1 MLNLLRSVSVK
12 FFLSQS
18 TNTHAKLLNI
28 SVENIEPGPSP
39 LQLTSRLLS
48 NQFHGVMLMY
58 PLSKLLVSF
67 SAADLLGAQETQASL
82 QVSLRIITL
91 LTQLVALTATS
102 LTQAFS
108 VLQLKALALTLLT
121 SSRLL
126 LNNSTHLEDQLMT
139 QNSPEL
145 RMLLR

>member
-48 NQFHGVMLMY
+48 NQFHRVMLMY

-126 LNNSTHLEDQLMT
+126 LNNSTHLEDQLMML
-139 QNSPEL
+139 NSPEL

>member
-1 MLNLLRSVSVK
+1 
-12 FFLSQS
+12 
-18 TNTHAKLLNI
+18 
-28 SVENIEPGPSP
+28 
-39 LQLTSRLLS
+39 
-48 NQFHGVMLMY
+48 MLMY

-108 VLQLKALALTLLT
+108 VLQLKALVLTLLT

>member
-1 MLNLLRSVSVK
+1 
-12 FFLSQS
+12 
-18 TNTHAKLLNI
+18 
-28 SVENIEPGPSP
+28 
-39 LQLTSRLLS
+39 
-48 NQFHGVMLMY
+48 MLMY
-58 PLSKLLVSF
+58 PLSKLLVNF
-67 SAADLLGAQETQASL
+67 SAADLLGALETQASL

-108 VLQLKALALTLLT
+108 VLQLKALVLTLLT

-139 QNSPEL
+139 LNSPEL

>member
-1 MLNLLRSVSVK
+1 
-12 FFLSQS
+12 
-18 TNTHAKLLNI
+18 
-28 SVENIEPGPSP
+28 
-39 LQLTSRLLS
+39 
-48 NQFHGVMLMY
+48 MLMY

-102 LTQAFS
+102 LTQASS

-126 LNNSTHLEDQLMT
+126 LNNSTHLEDQLMML
-139 QNSPEL
+139 NSPEL

>member
-1 MLNLLRSVSVK
+1 VK

-18 TNTHAKLLNI
+18 TNTHARLLNI

-58 PLSKLLVSF
+58 PLSKLSVSF

>member
-1 MLNLLRSVSVK
+1 
-12 FFLSQS
+12 
-18 TNTHAKLLNI
+18 
-28 SVENIEPGPSP
+28 
-39 LQLTSRLLS
+39 
-48 NQFHGVMLMY
+48 MLMY
-58 PLSKLLVSF
+58 PLSKLSVSF

-139 QNSPEL
+139 QNSPEQ

>member
-1 MLNLLRSVSVK
+1 MK

-18 TNTHAKLLNI
+18 TNTHARLLNI

-126 LNNSTHLEDQLMT
+126 LNNSTHLEDQLMML
-139 QNSPEL
+139 NSPEL

>member
-1 MLNLLRSVSVK
+1 MLINL
-12 FFLSQS
+12 
-18 TNTHAKLLNI
+18 
-28 SVENIEPGPSP
+28 
-39 LQLTSRLLS
+39 
-48 NQFHGVMLMY
+48 
-58 PLSKLLVSF
+58 LSKLLVNF
-67 SAADLLGAQETQASL
+67 SAADLLGALETQASL

-108 VLQLKALALTLLT
+108 VLQLKALVLTLLT

-139 QNSPEL
+139 LNSPEL

>member
-1 MLNLLRSVSVK
+1 
-12 FFLSQS
+12 
-18 TNTHAKLLNI
+18 
-28 SVENIEPGPSP
+28 
-39 LQLTSRLLS
+39 
-48 NQFHGVMLMY
+48 MLMY

-102 LTQAFS
+102 LTQASS

>member
-1 MLNLLRSVSVK
+1 
-12 FFLSQS
+12 
-18 TNTHAKLLNI
+18 
-28 SVENIEPGPSP
+28 
-39 LQLTSRLLS
+39 
-48 NQFHGVMLMY
+48 MLMY

-102 LTQAFS
+102 LTQASS

-139 QNSPEL
+139 LNSPEL